1 MDSPP
6 HVEVAAYILGVLND
20 EDSAK
25 FDRHLLDCASC
36 QDELRDMYDL
46 PDALDL
52 IKRDVKRTVNGTG
65 LGTPSGAAA
74 GYRINGTAR
83 DIVNGSVPELRDPR
97 EPRDLGDL
105 LDARDGVV
113 RDLPAARDPRDFRD
127 GVVRDLPGAR
137 DPRDAV
143 IRDLPGA
150 RDPHDGAVRDLW
162 TPSGPPPRRH
172 PGTGHRRR
180 DDDYDY
186 LPGRSDDELSR
197 VRDRRRNA
205 LWLGVAAAMV
215 VAVAGV
221 TTAQVWPD
229 DPAAPST
236 SIAAPADSVAPLVR
250 EGTSPDTGVSG
261 SVGMVA
267 KSWGTEVNFQLS
279 GVTGPERCSLIAI
292 SRNGDRDV
300 VSGWRIPPGR
310 GFGVPGNPDPLR
322 LTGATALAASE
333 IAHFEVRR
341 DDGVRL
347 LDIPVA

>member
-6 HVEVAAYILGVLND
+6 HVEVAAYILGILNE
-20 EDSAK
+20 EDSAT

-65 LGTPSGAAA
+65 LGAPGGAAA
-74 GYRINGTAR
+74 GYRVNGTAR
-83 DIVNGSVPELRDPR
+83 DGVNGSIPEPRELRELR
-97 EPRDLGDL
+97 E
-105 LDARDGVV
+105 ARDGVV
-113 RDLPAARDPRDFRD
+113 RDLPPDPRDLRGLRDARD
-127 GVVRDLPGAR
+127 GVVRELPGAG
-137 DPRDAV
+137 
-143 IRDLPGA
+143 RDLPGS
-150 RDPHDGAVRDLW
+150 RDDTAGDLW
-162 TPSGPPPRRH
+162 TPSGRPPGRY
-172 PGTGHRRR
+172 PGNGHRRR
-180 DDDYDY
+180 DEDFDY

-215 VAVAGV
+215 IAVAGV
-221 TTAQVWPD
+221 TTAQVWPRD
-229 DPAAPST
+229 TTTPPVAAPSVT
-236 SIAAPADSVAPLVR
+236 GSPLVR

-261 SVGMVA
+261 TVA
-267 KSWGTEVNFQLS
+267 MTARTWGTEVAFQLS
-279 GVTGPERCSLIAI
+279 GVTGPERCSLVAI

-300 VSGWRIPPGR
+300 VSGWRVPSGG
-310 GFGVPGNPDPLR
+310 GFGVPDHPEPMR
-322 LTGATALAASE
+322 LTGGTALATAE
-333 IAHFEVRR
+333 IAHFEVVR

>member
-25 FDRHLLDCASC
+25 FDLHLLDCASC

-52 IKRDVKRTVNGTG
+52 VKRDVKRTVNGTS
-65 LGTPSGAAA
+65 LGTSGATA
-74 GYRINGTAR
+74 GYRING
-83 DIVNGSVPELRDPR
+83 
-97 EPRDLGDL
+97 
-105 LDARDGVV
+105 
-113 RDLPAARDPRDFRD
+113 AARDTGGGPVSEPIDLHELREARD

-137 DPRDAV
+137 DTREPIDLRDLREARDGV
-143 IRDLPGA
+143 VRDLPGA
-150 RDPHDGAVRDLW
+150 RDTRDGEVRDLW
-162 TPSGPPPRRH
+162 TPSGPQTPRRH

-180 DDDYDY
+180 ADDYDY
-186 LPGRSDDELSR
+186 LPGRTDDDELSR

-221 TTAQVWPD
+221 TTAQVWPRD
-229 DPAAPST
+229 DPPVVAAPSQT
-236 SIAAPADSVAPLVR
+236 GSSLIR

-261 SVGMVA
+261 SVGMVT

-292 SRNGDRDV
+292 SHNGDRDV
-300 VSGWRIPPGR
+300 VSGWRVPPGS
-310 GFGVPGNPDPLR
+310 GFGVPGHPDPLR

>member
-6 HVEVAAYILGVLND
+6 HVEVAAYVLGILNE

-52 IKRDVKRTVNGTG
+52 IKRDVKRTVNDTG
-65 LGTPSGAAA
+65 LGTSGGATA
-74 GYRINGTAR
+74 GYRVNGAAR
-83 DIVNGSVPELRDPR
+83 DAVNGSAP
-97 EPRDLGDL
+97 EPRDLWGL
-105 LDARDGVV
+105 REARDGVV
-113 RDLPAARDPRDFRD
+113 RDLPTGPRDLRDLREARD
-127 GVVRDLPGAR
+127 GVVRELPGAR
-137 DPRDAV
+137 DLHGAG
-143 IRDLPGA
+143 RDLPSSLDEAG
-150 RDPHDGAVRDLW
+150 RDLW
-162 TPSGPPPRRH
+162 TPSGRPPHRH
-172 PGTGHRRR
+172 PGNGHRRR

-186 LPGRSDDELSR
+186 LPGHSDDELSR

-221 TTAQVWPD
+221 TTAQVWPRD
-229 DPAAPST
+229 ETPPVAAPSV
-236 SIAAPADSVAPLVR
+236 SGSPLVR

-261 SVGMVA
+261 SVAMTPRT
-267 KSWGTEVNFQLS
+267 WGTEVNFQLS

-300 VSGWRIPPGR
+300 VSGWRVPPGG
-310 GFGVPGNPDPLR
+310 GFGVPGHPEPMR
-322 LTGATALAASE
+322 LTGGTALAANE